1 MPPNHCGLQLLAG
14 LLKRTATSGQVLA
27 YPLNVLLGG
36 SIENIEGVT
45 SFPDFPPSAKIMG
58 SPHPLIPKKL
68 TT

>member
-45 SFPDFPPSAKIMG
+45 SFPDFPKGRIVLSVG
-58 SPHPLIPKKL
+58 SFVVA
-68 TT
+68 